1 MTVSETLNE
10 VVEEMR
16 NKYCKFPETW
26 DEDKEGVDLS
36 DSDIFKNCP
45 LNKL

>member
-26 DEDKEGVDLS
+26 DEDKEGVD
-36 DSDIFKNCP
+36 FP
-45 LNKL
+45 LELKRQKEKLVQ